1 MTLLFDRCPQLVAKW
16 PLTQA
21 LHRVGLNPDVIGKI
35 VCDRSLGLTSEAD
48 LLHLEYADIVKVW
61 RAKRLKHVCGSIR
74 VHCVRP
80 CLCEGRCH
88 CGPRAQG
95 P

>member
-1 MTLLFDRCPQLVAKW
+1 MSKW

-48 LLHLEYADIVKVW
+48 LLHLEYADIVKV
-61 RAKRLKHVCGSIR
+61 AHT
-74 VHCVRP
+74 
-80 CLCEGRCH
+80 
-88 CGPRAQG
+88 
-95 P
+95 